1 MSFLNR
7 LFGRKQTD
15 TQTKIGGMEDF
26 MTLIRV
32 YLQAG
37 IAAQVGISNLAAL
50 PDLRVFKQTL
60 KVPTV
65 NNKLGVGE
73 KKRCA
78 KMLTEIYHVSDTF
91 TKEIDASIKHRCRR
105 LQDVQPYL
113 LQFQGFSQDL
123 MMLMGNLMQ
132 WKFRLPSF
140 LHKALRNMTEK
151 TVHEVLTKNDWSDD
165 NVRRTAAAVR
175 KYQQLLGFSEAWM
188 TEYVHTT
195 VMLAKKEK
203 RANIDD
209 DKQK

>member
-1 MSFLNR
+1 MSFFSN
-7 LFGRKQTD
+7 LFGRKSSKDQVVV
-15 TQTKIGGMEDF
+15 GGMEDF

-32 YLQAG
+32 YLQAT

-78 KMLTEIYHVSDTF
+78 HMLSEVYGVSSGF
-91 TKEIDASIKHRCRR
+91 TDEIDQSIKKRCRKI
-105 LQDVQPYL
+105 QDVQPYL

-123 MMLMGNLMQ
+123 MMLMGNIMQ

-140 LHKALRNMTEK
+140 MHKALRSMTEK
-151 TVHEVLTKNDWSDD
+151 SIHDILTKNDWSDD
-165 NVRRTAAAVR
+165 NVRRATVAIR
-175 KYQQLLGFSEAWM
+175 KYQQMLGFSEGWM

-209 DKQK
+209 ELQK